1 MSDFTERRA
10 YSRIPFRQQVPLG
23 IQGRSHALT
32 VAGVD
37 ISHSGARLSVP
48 LSAPLAQGSRIAVS
62 LPRPGPDSP
71 MVTGEA
77 DRYDARVVWID
88 RASRLLDGLAVVGL
102 QFS

>member
-10 YSRIPFRQQVPLG
+10 YSRIPFHQQVPLD
-23 IQGRSHALT
+23 IRGRSRTLT

-37 ISHSGARLSVP
+37 LSHSGARLSVP
-48 LSAPLAQGSRIAVS
+48 LSTPLAQGSRIAVS

-71 MVTGEA
+71 VVSGEA
-77 DRYDARVVWID
+77 DRFDARVVWVD
-88 RASRLLDGLAVVGL
+88 RSSRLLDGLAVVGL

>member
-10 YSRIPFRQQVPLG
+10 YSRIPFHQQVPLD
-23 IQGRSHALT
+23 IQGRSNTLT

-37 ISHSGARLSVP
+37 LSHSGARLTVP
-48 LSAPLAQGSRIAVS
+48 LSAPLARDSRIEVS
-62 LPRPGPDSP
+62 LPRPGPDVPELSGA
-71 MVTGEA
+71 T
-77 DRYDARVVWID
+77 DRFDARVVWVD

>member
-10 YSRIPFRQQVPLG
+10 FSRMSFSRQVPLD
-23 IQGRSHALT
+23 IQGRPHTLT

-37 ISHSGARLSVP
+37 ISHSGARLNVP
-48 LSAPLAQGSRIAVS
+48 LSAPLAQGSLIELD
-62 LPRPGPDSP
+62 LPRPSAASAAVAEQPS
-71 MVTGEA
+71 
-77 DRYDARVVWID
+77 RCHARVVWVD

>member
-10 YSRIPFRQQVPLG
+10 YSRIPFRQQVPLD
-23 IQGRSHALT
+23 IEGRSNTLT

-48 LSAPLAQGSRIAVS
+48 LSAPLAQGSRINVNI
-62 LPRPGPDSP
+62 PRPGPASP
-71 MVTGEA
+71 QLTGES
-77 DRYDARVVWID
+77 DRYDAQVVWVD